1 MSNLWL
7 EYSIFCPWG
16 TLKISWNSS
25 LGYYLQ
31 VGNDILFYTIFAS
44 SNLSGNK
51 FNGSVP
57 EALIQKSR
65 DGSLIL
71 RLVFHVIYFIFLYFL
86 VVLISS
92 SPFPPSYCFLNMQNQ
107 YRGFMFI
114 CIVNLISFVCVSIYI
129 YIYIYIYILC
139 QSHLSFK

>member
-7 EYSIFCPWG
+7 EYSIFYPWG

-31 VGNDILFYTIFAS
+31 VGNDILFYTIFVS

-51 FNGSVP
+51 LDDSVP

-65 DGSLIL
+65 DGSMIL
-71 RLVFHVIYFIFLYFL
+71 RLVFHAIYFIFLYIF

-92 SPFPPSYCFLNMQNQ
+92 PPPPPKSYLFLNMQNQ
-107 YRGFMFI
+107 YRGSMFI
-114 CIVNLISFVCVSIYI
+114 CFVNIISYI
-129 YIYIYIYILC
+129 YIYIYRYILLI
-139 QSHLSFK
+139 SSIF

>member
-7 EYSIFCPWG
+7 EYSIFYPWG

-31 VGNDILFYTIFAS
+31 VGNDILFYTIFVS

-51 FNGSVP
+51 LDDSVP

-65 DGSLIL
+65 DGSMIL
-71 RLVFHVIYFIFLYFL
+71 RSVFHAIYFIFLYIF

-92 SPFPPSYCFLNMQNQ
+92 PPPPPPQKKLSLSKHAKPIQRFYVHLFRKYN
-107 YRGFMFI
+107 F
-114 CIVNLISFVCVSIYI
+114 IYI
-129 YIYIYIYILC
+129 YIYI
-139 QSHLSFK
+139 